1 MNILSLE
8 NISKSYTGRMLFDEA
23 SFFLHENEKVGLIGI
38 NGTGKSTLLRII
50 AGEEEEDSGKITR
63 ANNMVIEYLPQN
75 PQFDPDMS
83 VIEAVLDSSK
93 GKQATGY
100 VDSASNRTIS
110 ESDAKTMLT
119 QLGVYNFEQ
128 KTGEL
133 SGGQRKRLA
142 LVRALLSTCD
152 VLVLDEPTN
161 HLDAEM
167 TSFLEE
173 KLKKFR
179 GSIVMVTHDRYFLD
193 CVCNRIVELDKG
205 KLYSYKT
212 NYEGFLMLKAER
224 EEMALSTQKKHQN
237 ILRKEIAWMQRG
249 ARARSTKQK
258 AHIQRYEALRDEDFM
273 DFNDSIEEDIEDD
286 EETIRK
292 ISEGLI

>member
-83 VIEAVLDSSK
+83 VIEAVLDRNE
-93 GKQATGY
+93 
-100 VDSASNRTIS
+100 SNAVAGSNIIS

-152 VLVLDEPTN
+152 VLVLDEPN
-161 HLDAEM
+161 LLNSGM
-167 TSFLEE
+167 
-173 KLKKFR
+173 
-179 GSIVMVTHDRYFLD
+179 
-193 CVCNRIVELDKG
+193 
-205 KLYSYKT
+205 
-212 NYEGFLMLKAER
+212 
-224 EEMALSTQKKHQN
+224 
-237 ILRKEIAWMQRG
+237 
-249 ARARSTKQK
+249 
-258 AHIQRYEALRDEDFM
+258 
-273 DFNDSIEEDIEDD
+273 
-286 EETIRK
+286 
-292 ISEGLI
+292 